1 MTQMQRWMAI
11 VAAVAFLA
19 LPGMVSAGDETRIPP
34 EAHWSPTPPASG
46 LVEIPEGQ
54 VASMA
59 YEQASD
65 SPRPATMQ
73 ATHGPLSLSATEATY
88 QRVNP
93 TVHTD

>member
-1 MTQMQRWMAI
+1 MTQMQQLMAI

-34 EAHWSPTPPASG
+34 EANWSPTPPASG
-46 LVEIPEGQ
+46 LVEVPQEQ
-54 VASMA
+54 VASTA

-73 ATHGPLSLSATEATY
+73 ARRGPLSLSAAEAAY

>member
-1 MTQMQRWMAI
+1 MTQMQQWLAI
-11 VAAVAFLA
+11 VAAVVFFA
-19 LPGMVSAGDETRIPP
+19 LPVMVSAGDETRIPP

-46 LVEIPEGQ
+46 PVDIPQGQ

-59 YEQASD
+59 HEQASD
-65 SPRPATMQ
+65 SPRPTPMQ
-73 ATHGPLSLSATEATY
+73 ATHGPLSLSATEAEY

>member
-1 MTQMQRWMAI
+1 MTQVQQWMAI

-19 LPGMVSAGDETRIPP
+19 LAGMVSAGDETRIPR
-34 EAHWSPTPPASG
+34 EANWTPTPPASG
-46 LVEIPEGQ
+46 QVEIPQGQ

-59 YEQASD
+59 HEQASD
-65 SPRPATMQ
+65 SPRPATLQ
-73 ATHGPLSLSATEATY
+73 APRGPLSLSAAETEY